1 MKEAEKFLKENKLS
15 DEILNWDDEKRDAI
29 YLSEIMQKY
38 ADQQLI
44 IHVVSNQM
52 ELLQCFCE
60 LTNITH
66 DTVNQDIEDTIHK
79 FNAL

>member
-1 MKEAEKFLKENKLS
+1 MRNKDKLDFINQIVEEAEKQC
-15 DEILNWDDEKRDAI
+15 D
-29 YLSEIMQKY
+29 
-38 ADQQLI
+38 
-44 IHVVSNQM
+44 IHVVSNQR

-66 DTVNQDIEDTIHK
+66 DTVDQDIEDTIHK